1 MIQRI
6 QSVFLLLTSI
16 TFFLQFVFYFATSD
30 KSTPH
35 FMTDK
40 VYNVLDNPVLIGM
53 TVLGGVVSLIAIFMF
68 RNRPL
73 QIRLGYFA
81 IVLCILLPLVAFL
94 LIYNEGT
101 ALVEGTIINDGIG
114 AYLPIV
120 GLITTILAN
129 RFINKDNKLVKSMD
143 RLR

>member
-1 MIQRI
+1 
-6 QSVFLLLTSI
+6 LLLTSV
-16 TFFLQFVFYFATSD
+16 TFFLQFVFHFASSD
-30 KSTPH
+30 KSTPQLLS
-35 FMTDK
+35 DK
-40 VYNVLDNPVLIGM
+40 VYNVFDNPVLIGL
-53 TVLGGVVSLIAIFMF
+53 TVLGGAVSLIAIFLF

-73 QIRLGYFA
+73 QMRLGYLA

-129 RFINKDNKLVKSMD
+129 RFIKKDNKPSQ
-143 RLR
+143 RLSTNN